1 MHFQGEQKSLDDY
14 HNDLQ
19 DEIDDGAALDEEG
32 LGKVEY
38 DRLMDQLEEKR
49 QTETRGARATN
60 KAAANDA
67 RKTSMSIG
75 EQLTNLYERTGVR
88 AFAVFSRGNADDDT
102 LPQAVDSDNALE
114 FFLQEMGTDQLDVMR
129 KFEHYSCTMDEGEFY
144 FRARRRM
151 LGLTQSFSHAQEE
164 RLQECARRHVEAP
177 HQRAP

>member
-1 MHFQGEQKSLDDY
+1 LEDY
-14 HNDLQ
+14 NNNLQ
-19 DEIDDGAALDEEG
+19 DEIDDGAAFDEQS

-49 QTETRGARATN
+49 QTKTRGARATN
-60 KAAANDA
+60 KAAANDV

-88 AFAVFSRGNADDDT
+88 AFAIFSQGNADDDA
-102 LPQAVDSDNALE
+102 LPQAVDSDNTLE

-129 KFEHYSCTMDEGEFY
+129 KFEYYSCTMDEGGFCS
-144 FRARRRM
+144 RSRRRT
-151 LGLTQSFSHAQEE
+151 LALTRLFSHTQEE
-164 RLQECARRHVEAP
+164 QRQERARRHVEAP

>member
-1 MHFQGEQKSLDDY
+1 LEEYNG
-14 HNDLQ
+14 DLQ
-19 DEIDDGAALDEEG
+19 NEIDDGAAFDEES

-38 DRLMDQLEEKR
+38 DRLMDQLKEKR

-88 AFAVFSRGNADDDT
+88 AFAIFSWGNADDDT

-129 KFEHYSCTMDEGEFY
+129 KFERYSCTMDDGEFLGWH
-144 FRARRRM
+144 RVART
-151 LGLTQSFSHAQEE
+151 LALTWLFSHAQEK
-164 RLQECARRHVEAP
+164 RRQECACRHVETT

>member
-1 MHFQGEQKSLDDY
+1 LEEY
-14 HNDLQ
+14 NNDLQ
-19 DEIDDGAALDEEG
+19 DEIDDGAAFDEQS

-88 AFAVFSRGNADDDT
+88 AFAIFSRGNADDDA

-129 KFEHYSCTMDEGEFY
+129 KFEHYSCTMDEGEFCS
-144 FRARRRM
+144 RSCHRTP
-151 LGLTQSFSHAQEE
+151 GTNT
-164 RLQECARRHVEAP
+164 VV
-177 HQRAP
+177 

>member
-1 MHFQGEQKSLDDY
+1 LEDY
-14 HNDLQ
+14 NNDLQ
-19 DEIDDGAALDEEG
+19 DEIDDSAAFDEQS

-38 DRLMDQLEEKR
+38 DRLMDQLEEKQ

-88 AFAVFSRGNADDDT
+88 PFAVFSRGNADDDA

-129 KFEHYSCTMDEGEFY
+129 KFEHYSCTMDEGEFCSHSCH
-144 FRARRRM
+144 RTLA
-151 LGLTQSFSHAQEE
+151 LTQLFSHAQKK
-164 RLQECARRHVEAP
+164 
-177 HQRAP
+177 